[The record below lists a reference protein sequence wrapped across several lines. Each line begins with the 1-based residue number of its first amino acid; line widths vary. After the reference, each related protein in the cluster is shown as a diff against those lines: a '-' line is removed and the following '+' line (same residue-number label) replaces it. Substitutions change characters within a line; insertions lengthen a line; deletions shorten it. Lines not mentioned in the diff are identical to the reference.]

1 MHTSVLCFSC
11 GTPIGD
17 VADEYHAMLRER
29 VQALQQKTGVLPEKM
44 MEDPSTQI
52 DVQDILDALQIDAD
66 CCRTHLCTTVD
77 FRDWY

>member
-1 MHTSVLCFSC
+1 
-11 GTPIGD
+11 